1 MAQAKKY
8 GTFAGVFTPSILTI
22 LGVIMYMRLPW
33 IAGQAGLYMVLGI
46 VLVAH
51 AVSVCTGL
59 SVSSIATDKKVEG
72 GGSYYIIS
80 RSLGLSI
87 GGTLGIALF
96 FGLSF
101 SVSLYIIGFSE
112 SFNSFWGIDNS
123 VNSIRYTGT
132 IALLL
137 VTTLTF
143 ISTSLTMRLQF
154 FILGA
159 IALSLVSVLF
169 GHSAH
174 VPSAIPLFP
183 RDSAPAMMVLFGI
196 FFPAVTGFEAG
207 VSMSGDLKNPKKN
220 IPVGTIAAIL
230 VGLLVYAGFPVF
242 LLSRVDAGVLV
253 NNPKIL
259 MEISLYPPLVIAGIW
274 AATLSSAI
282 GSILGAPRILQA
294 TAMDSITPRIFGKG
308 HGKNNE
314 PRNALLITFLIAEAG
329 ILIGELDIIARV
341 VSTFFITTYGF
352 LNFSCAVESWASSD
366 FRPSFKIPR
375 IVSIL
380 GALVCLIVMV
390 QLDLLAAIAGTL
402 ILGGLFFYLKSR
414 ELTLKSGDAWE
425 SVWLAVV
432 RMGLFKLSQE
442 GGHQRN
448 FKPNILLFSGE
459 SGARTQLV
467 QLGKWISGQL
477 GMVSN
482 FDLIEKPGAD
492 ELFPK
497 SSQTQENNDEAL
509 DGVFIRRQECRNIYE
524 GIDTIARTY
533 GFSGVE
539 PNSVL
544 MGWRKKTHDPEP
556 FVNLLKNLMDLD
568 FNLMLMNY
576 QEKNGF
582 GSFKTIDVWW
592 RGAGNNGNF
601 TLVLLTFILSSI
613 PWREA
618 RPRFLIVTRESALIE
633 TIYKN
638 MTRTLEN
645 ARINGEIKVINNAV
659 DQRNF
664 KDIIISE
671 SAGADMTIL
680 GVPDVARK
688 DALKDIE
695 KMNDFI
701 THLGTTLLIHA
712 SSFFNP
718 VVTGI
723 DSESKK
729 GETSLD
735 DDILTSSRTFDLPP
749 LTLPKDELLKLHVS
763 KLDRFVIRLIV
774 KTSKSHIQAAHGHNK
789 SLLKSM
795 EYLFK
800 QGWDLKTGRAM
811 GRIQGDFLF
820 HISRLVAEF
829 RQSSLEAQNSMIDEA
844 LRHLAKGL
852 DDGFKSLPES
862 IRVLHSPH
870 DIKPLA
876 GDRSGLKWFK
886 FFKRVGLFFS
896 RGTSPSVNV
905 NFQKTATVAWD
916 HLVWGKW
923 LNRLEYLA
931 VQQFMLFQDIQH
943 VFNYMKDRLDFLEIR
958 YSGGTLS
965 SDDLLEKKHEINK
978 ELEDIRLK
986 NDALFHGFILN
997 ILKDHRFF
1005 INHVSEDASSMDAA
1019 QNLRQHLKKLK
1030 PGKQAKQKIERFHTL
1045 WLNNQNLIVEMMT
1058 IDLCLLSFQRRLIMA
1073 VRKIVREWSEHFEQ
1087 ELLFKIQRV
1096 VDDIKLWDSSVEGRH
1111 VPFDVE
1117 ANPIPAQAVELIAE
1131 AIHPSF
1137 ETVPENAR
1145 AITDQSFQVMQE
1157 GRFTEMEGLTVDL
1170 RELLEYFVYAELLD
1184 PLRKLFSGLQPSAET
1199 IISKVKDALRLLS
1212 FNVSSSDFSGDYIGE
1227 DSKETITSQA
1237 LHRIETERGAAI
1249 AVQNELVNTVDR
1261 LLKQLAEKLNP
1272 FLIIQSSGDLRRY
1285 IRHQESRKVMSIFG
1299 ENRRKIETWT
1309 QKFLIKLIYSRDL
1322 RMVGLEDKTETPLG
1336 NLHVKDILAW
1346 LDTAAPKAEVLDA
1359 LPFHYKQLFFSDQPP
1374 GKDFWVGRKKEL
1386 ERAGSA
1392 VMRFQSGAGG
1402 ALMVTGERYSGK
1414 SSLSYTIARR
1424 FFDRTSV
1431 FQIFPRGDGH
1441 TQTKMFHQAMET
1453 EFQIHGDA
1461 DQLFAHIPD
1470 RSVLVF
1476 HDLELW
1482 WERNP
1487 QGLSVMNHLAWLI
1500 RRFGHRFFFILNV
1513 NSHAFSMLRNLVHI
1527 DSYLLD
1533 VIDCPPMTVEEI
1545 KNLILMRHRTTG
1557 LTFRLNGQIEEGTL
1571 SELGLARL
1579 FKRFHDSSHGNPGIA
1594 LHCWISRIED
1604 VSGDSVNLLAPE
1616 DLDTEPL
1623 ARLPME
1629 WMVVILQFT
1638 LHKIM
1643 GHAKLMRLMGWDEQ
1657 RTRLFIDVL
1666 KRAGVIKERGHG
1678 LWAINPYLEPCI
1690 TDQLR
1695 IRGLL

>member
-1 MAQAKKY
+1 
-8 GTFAGVFTPSILTI
+8 
-22 LGVIMYMRLPW
+22 
-33 IAGQAGLYMVLGI
+33 
-46 VLVAH
+46 
-51 AVSVCTGL
+51 
-59 SVSSIATDKKVEG
+59 
-72 GGSYYIIS
+72 
-80 RSLGLSI
+80 
-87 GGTLGIALF
+87 
-96 FGLSF
+96 
-101 SVSLYIIGFSE
+101 
-112 SFNSFWGIDNS
+112 
-123 VNSIRYTGT
+123 
-132 IALLL
+132 
-137 VTTLTF
+137 
-143 ISTSLTMRLQF
+143 
-154 FILGA
+154 
-159 IALSLVSVLF
+159 
-169 GHSAH
+169 
-174 VPSAIPLFP
+174 
-183 RDSAPAMMVLFGI
+183 
-196 FFPAVTGFEAG
+196 
-207 VSMSGDLKNPKKN
+207 
-220 IPVGTIAAIL
+220 
-230 VGLLVYAGFPVF
+230 
-242 LLSRVDAGVLV
+242 
-253 NNPKIL
+253 
-259 MEISLYPPLVIAGIW
+259 
-274 AATLSSAI
+274 
-282 GSILGAPRILQA
+282 
-294 TAMDSITPRIFGKG
+294 
-308 HGKNNE
+308 
-314 PRNALLITFLIAEAG
+314 
-329 ILIGELDIIARV
+329 
-341 VSTFFITTYGF
+341 
-352 LNFSCAVESWASSD
+352 
-366 FRPSFKIPR
+366 
-375 IVSIL
+375 
-380 GALVCLIVMV
+380 
-390 QLDLLAAIAGTL
+390 
-402 ILGGLFFYLKSR
+402 
-414 ELTLKSGDAWE
+414 
-425 SVWLAVV
+425 
-432 RMGLFKLSQE
+432 
-442 GGHQRN
+442 
-448 FKPNILLFSGE
+448 
-459 SGARTQLV
+459 
-467 QLGKWISGQL
+467 
-477 GMVSN
+477 
-482 FDLIEKPGAD
+482 
-492 ELFPK
+492 
-497 SSQTQENNDEAL
+497 
-509 DGVFIRRQECRNIYE
+509 
-524 GIDTIARTY
+524 
-533 GFSGVE
+533 
-539 PNSVL
+539 
-544 MGWRKKTHDPEP
+544 
-556 FVNLLKNLMDLD
+556 
-568 FNLMLMNY
+568 
-576 QEKNGF
+576 
-582 GSFKTIDVWW
+582 
-592 RGAGNNGNF
+592 
-601 TLVLLTFILSSI
+601 
-613 PWREA
+613 
-618 RPRFLIVTRESALIE
+618 
-633 TIYKN
+633 
-638 MTRTLEN
+638 
-645 ARINGEIKVINNAV
+645 
-659 DQRNF
+659 
-664 KDIIISE
+664 
-671 SAGADMTIL
+671 
-680 GVPDVARK
+680 
-688 DALKDIE
+688 
-695 KMNDFI
+695 
-701 THLGTTLLIHA
+701 
-712 SSFFNP
+712 
-718 VVTGI
+718 
-723 DSESKK
+723 
-729 GETSLD
+729 
-735 DDILTSSRTFDLPP
+735 
-749 LTLPKDELLKLHVS
+749 
-763 KLDRFVIRLIV
+763 
-774 KTSKSHIQAAHGHNK
+774 
-789 SLLKSM
+789 
-795 EYLFK
+795 
-800 QGWDLKTGRAM
+800 
-811 GRIQGDFLF
+811 
-820 HISRLVAEF
+820 
-829 RQSSLEAQNSMIDEA
+829 
-844 LRHLAKGL
+844 
-852 DDGFKSLPES
+852 
-862 IRVLHSPH
+862 
-870 DIKPLA
+870 
-876 GDRSGLKWFK
+876 
-886 FFKRVGLFFS
+886 
-896 RGTSPSVNV
+896 
-905 NFQKTATVAWD
+905 VAWD